1 MEIVVK
7 NVGLEQLDMLMKW
20 RMIVLH
26 EVFSVP
32 IENKIKE
39 LEQQNRCYYQL
50 MLPSEGHISCFAY
63 AENKIVGCGGMCI
76 YQEMPSPDNYSG
88 KCAYIMNIYTCPQF
102 RKQGV
107 GKAIVKW
114 LLEQAHERHITK
126 IYLETSELGRILY
139 QKIGFTAMQNM
150 MEYKE

>member
-32 IENKIKE
+32 AENKMKE
-39 LEQQNRCYYQL
+39 LEQQNRCYYQS
-50 MLPSEGHISCFAY
+50 MLPSGGHIACFAY
-63 AENKIVGCGGMCI
+63 AENKVVGCGGMCI

-107 GKAIVKW
+107 GKVIVKW
-114 LLEQAHERHITK
+114 LLEQAYERHITK

-139 QKIGFTAMQNM
+139 QKVGFTVMQNM
-150 MEYKE
+150 MEYKK